1 MKNITKKN
9 HTYYSDFTN
18 SQGKRVRR
26 SLGKDKTQ
34 AKIKLIELMNNI
46 KVQSEVVGQ
55 STKQTLTSYKS
66 AVNEFID
73 SNYGIKNA
81 WIKKRWDQRS
91 ERQGQMVFITLK
103 RFQEFAQIGK
113 VENATLPQMKR
124 FLVERSKFVK
134 PATINKN
141 IQFLQ
146 RFFSWCEDMN
156 FVNKSEAR
164 GLKKLKCKAPVRYS
178 FQALE
183 INKILD
189 NAGYFKDFYV
199 VALATGLRPCDM
211 WNLSTDDFT
220 VDGDYM
226 FFNIVSEKTDELI
239 EVPINDEA
247 RDIVERSS
255 GKLFPNAHEE
265 IWRKALRRNL
275 KSNFDPSYVRKH
287 NIRLHTLRHTF
298 AVTML
303 NLEVPKEVIQNLLG
317 HASIKTTEIYA
328 PRMDKKVLAK
338 HTSVFK
344 IVS

>member
-1 MKNITKKN
+1 MKNITKKHN
-9 HTYYSDFTN
+9 TYYSDFIN
-18 SQGKRVRR
+18 NQGKRIRK
-26 SLGKDKTQ
+26 SLGKDKAK
-34 AKIKLIELMNNI
+34 AKIKLIKLMNNI
-46 KVQSEVVGQ
+46 EVQSEVTGQ
-55 STKQTLTSYKS
+55 TFTSYKS
-66 AVNEFID
+66 AVNEFIE
-73 SNYGIKNA
+73 SVFS
-81 WIKKRWDQRS
+81 IKKAWTKKSWDQHS

-103 RFQEFAQIGK
+103 RFQKFAQIDK

-124 FLVERSKFVK
+124 FLAQRGKIVK
-134 PATINKN
+134 PSTINKN

-189 NAGYFKDFYV
+189 NAGCFKDFYV

-226 FFNIVSEKTDELI
+226 FFNIVSEKTDEPI

-275 KSNFDPSYVRKH
+275 KSNFDPSYVNKH

-317 HASIKTTEIYA
+317 HASIKTTEIYV

>member
-1 MKNITKKN
+1 MKYITKKN
-9 HTYYSDFTN
+9 NTYYSDFIN
-18 SQGKRVRR
+18 SQGKRVRK
-26 SLGKDKTQ
+26 SLGKDKAQ

-46 KVQSEVVGQ
+46 KVQSEVAGQ
-55 STKQTLTSYKS
+55 PTSQNRTNYKS
-66 AVNEFID
+66 AVNEFISSIYNIDD
-73 SNYGIKNA
+73 SWN
-81 WIKKRWDQRS
+81 KKSWDQRS
-91 ERQGQMVFITLK
+91 ERQGQMVLITLR
-103 RFQEFAQIGK
+103 RFQEFAKISK
-113 VENATLPQMKR
+113 VEDAKLPQMKR

-183 INKILD
+183 ISKILD
-189 NAGYFKDFYV
+189 NAGCFRDFYV

-226 FFNIVSEKTDELI
+226 FFNIVSEKTDEPI

-247 RDIVERSS
+247 RDVVERSS
-255 GKLFPNAHEE
+255 GRLFPNANEE

-275 KSNFDPSYVRKH
+275 KSNFNSSYVRKH
-287 NIRLHTLRHTF
+287 IIRLHTLRHTF

-328 PRMDKKVLAK
+328 PRMDKKVLAR
-338 HTSVFK
+338 HTSVFR
-344 IVS
+344 ITS